1 MSMFEQA
8 ARKQYR
14 YPTTRGFVTTEQ
26 LWEMPLQS
34 KTGFDLDTTARTI
47 NANLKAQPSPAM
59 AAFLAEFEGSDQLAD
74 LLEEVRREE
83 L

>member
-1 MSMFEQA
+1 MNIEDLLDQRPCA
-8 ARKQYR
+8 LLGAITK
-14 YPTTRGFVTTEQ
+14 FVEIAGENDAPVVRE
-26 LWEMPLQS
+26 LLRPLLQ
-34 KTGFDLDTTARTI
+34 
-47 NANLKAQPSPAM
+47 SPAM